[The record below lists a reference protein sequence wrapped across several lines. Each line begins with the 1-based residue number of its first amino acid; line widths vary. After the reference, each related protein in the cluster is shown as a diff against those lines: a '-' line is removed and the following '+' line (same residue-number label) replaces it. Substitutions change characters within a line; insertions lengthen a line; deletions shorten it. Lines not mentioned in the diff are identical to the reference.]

1 MALINCPECNKQ
13 ISDKANICVGCGA
26 PVVIDLPQS
35 NFKSD
40 ATIAEEI
47 SAEDITSLN
56 TSNLTPTIDNS
67 NLVGT
72 NSDIKRGNT
81 FFGYLLVSL
90 VIIILIFL
98 LTGGSSSSI
107 TQIFETTLTP
117 PTNNTDYINII
128 GKPIKFGNIEV
139 AQYHFPDKMNWED
152 ANKACADL
160 GEGWKLPNRD
170 ELDYLYQNRVAIGGF
185 ASFVYWSSTEFDIV
199 SHAWYQYFVNGL
211 QNYTNKSKTNYVR
224 AVRTF

>member
-40 ATIAEEI
+40 ATVAEERPI
-47 SAEDITSLN
+47 EDHTSLN
-56 TSNLTPTIDNS
+56 TSSTLKNMRKAIY
-67 NLVGT
+67 G
-72 NSDIKRGNT
+72 
-81 FFGYLLVSL
+81 FFFVL
-90 VIIILIFL
+90 IIIIFGFFL
-98 LTGGSSSSI
+98 AGGPSSSI

-139 AQYHFPDKMNWED
+139 AQYHFPVKMNWED